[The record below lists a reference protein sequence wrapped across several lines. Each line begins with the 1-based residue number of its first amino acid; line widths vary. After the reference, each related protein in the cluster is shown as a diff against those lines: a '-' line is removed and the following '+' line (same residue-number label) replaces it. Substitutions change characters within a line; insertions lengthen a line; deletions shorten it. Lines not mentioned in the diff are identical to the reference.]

1 MEPIKGILL
10 ESCLLFIE
18 MSPYLLF
25 GFLIAGILNLLIPS
39 QRISRHFAGSNL
51 RAVLKSTVLGIPL
64 PLCSCGVIPVATHLR
79 KQGASKG
86 SVLSFLIA
94 TPTSGVDSILAT
106 YSLMGLLF
114 TAFRVVVSFF
124 SGILAGVLTNF
135 LTVEEKPEKEYGIA
149 DNCPFCDVVVPH
161 THSLSEKIKKVGHY
175 AFVDLIADI
184 GVWILIGVGIGGM
197 IGYLVPVHIFERYL
211 SNPLIAY
218 PLMFVL
224 GIPIYICATGSIPIA
239 ASLMLKGMTP
249 GAALVFLIV
258 GPATNTTTITVVGK
272 LLGKKVLIIYLL
284 TIIICAFVF
293 GIILDQI
300 VYSSGKDTA
309 LITGV
314 RRLLPDAV
322 KVSTGVVLL
331 GLIIFAIIPRRK
343 KEKIITEGLVF
354 RVPEINCEHCKVT
367 LEKALKQIDGVKEVN
382 VNIKRKEVIV
392 VGELKKEKI
401 ISAINKAGYNVQDT

>member
-1 MEPIKGILL
+1 L
-10 ESCLLFIE
+10 
-18 MSPYLLF
+18 
-25 GFLIAGILNLLIPS
+25 
-39 QRISRHFAGSNL
+39 SR
-51 RAVLKSTVLGIPL
+51 
-64 PLCSCGVIPVATHLR
+64 
-79 KQGASKG
+79 
-86 SVLSFLIA
+86 
-94 TPTSGVDSILAT
+94 
-106 YSLMGLLF
+106 
-114 TAFRVVVSFF
+114 
-124 SGILAGVLTNF
+124 
-135 LTVEEKPEKEYGIA
+135 
-149 DNCPFCDVVVPH
+149 
-161 THSLSEKIKKVGHY
+161 
-175 AFVDLIADI
+175 
-184 GVWILIGVGIGGM
+184 
-197 IGYLVPVHIFERYL
+197 
-211 SNPLIAY
+211 
-218 PLMFVL
+218 
-224 GIPIYICATGSIPIA
+224 
-239 ASLMLKGMTP
+239 
-249 GAALVFLIV
+249 AALVFLIV